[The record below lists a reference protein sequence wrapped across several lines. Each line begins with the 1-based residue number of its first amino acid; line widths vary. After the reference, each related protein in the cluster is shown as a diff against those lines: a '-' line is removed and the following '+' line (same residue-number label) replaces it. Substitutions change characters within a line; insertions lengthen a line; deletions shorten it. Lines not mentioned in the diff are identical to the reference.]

1 MNTDTLRL
9 LTHSLW
15 GARRPPQNL
24 CTDIISASPP
34 RSKPAGA
41 TRPSG
46 RLACFLHGPSGTM
59 QNSGFGSESHQG
71 GRYQRVT
78 LAVLPGHRASTKMGT
93 MIRPTTM
100 MLPAALWALL
110 ALPILCTTEV
120 LAHHCDCE
128 SETACGQDDSC
139 ADDTCHTMVVRGRQ
153 HLHRDGQVSHP
164 DLPKTTDPCL
174 AGFSTRPRPT
184 LARDASP
191 PLPLISL
198 PFAES
203 DVPLLL

>member
-24 CTDIISASPP
+24 CTDIISDSPP
-34 RSKPAGA
+34 RSKSAGA

-46 RLACFLHGPSGTM
+46 RLGCFLRGPSDTM
-59 QNSGFGSESHQG
+59 RNSGFGSESHQG

-78 LAVLPGHRASTKMGT
+78 LAVLPGHRASTKIGT

-110 ALPILCTTEV
+110 ALPMLCTTEV

-128 SETACGQDDSC
+128 SETACDHDDSC
-139 ADDTCHTMVVRGRQ
+139 ADDACHTMVVPGRPNLQRG
-153 HLHRDGQVSHP
+153 GQAAHSDSPMTSGSCLARFPTRPGPAPACGASHP
-164 DLPKTTDPCL
+164 LPIL
-174 AGFSTRPRPT
+174 
-184 LARDASP
+184 
-191 PLPLISL
+191 SL